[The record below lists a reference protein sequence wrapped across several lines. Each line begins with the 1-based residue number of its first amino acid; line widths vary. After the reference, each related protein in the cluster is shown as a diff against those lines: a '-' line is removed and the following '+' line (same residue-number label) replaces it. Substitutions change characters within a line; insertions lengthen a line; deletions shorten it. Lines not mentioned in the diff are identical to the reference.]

1 MFVDIFQFVDF
12 VTYLTV
18 TVGEKTFFFFKNLFY
33 TCSFLLYRSFINATH
48 SFIFPVCWRSSN
60 PFGVP
65 AKFNRLSISELS
77 HTSLKWNYQVKND
90 TFYGKRQK
98 LNFSTRRK
106 TSWATKRNTKIVWVL
121 TFPRL
126 EWNPAVFR
134 QTLILP
140 QLGILAR
147 VPEKNQNKAF

>member
-12 VTYLTV
+12 VTYFTV
-18 TVGEKTFFFFKNLFY
+18 TVGEKTFFFFKNLIY

-77 HTSLKWNYQVKND
+77 HTSLKWNYQ
-90 TFYGKRQK
+90 K

-106 TSWATKRNTKIVWVL
+106 TSWATKRNTKLVWVL

-140 QLGILAR
+140 QLGILVR
-147 VPEKNQNKAF
+147 VPEKIRTKRFSTSLLKFM